1 MQYRNDQLYIIS
13 SPAPRGT
20 EPVLPRATLP
30 QPFPLHIDPE
40 PSPVV
45 RLIAEALGLR
55 CKVLGLSSCNTT
67 LVDVDGHSF
76 LESFDIRD

>member
-30 QPFPLHIDPE
+30 QPFPFNIDPQ
-40 PSPVV
+40 PPPVV
-45 RLIAEALGLR
+45 RLIAEALSLS
-55 CKVLGLSSCNTT
+55 CQVLGLVSWNTT
-67 LVDVDGHSF
+67 LVDVVTGCS
-76 LESFDIRD
+76 R